1 MIHGHGDDSYGY
13 SRKTDVNFSSNVCP
27 EIDHNGLERHL
38 AKSFSL
44 INSYPEPDGGS
55 LASILSRQ
63 SGINENEI
71 VVTNGA
77 TEAIYLTANAFH
89 DKTSAILSPTFSEY
103 GDACSLFR
111 HNVRYIESLDEVEEN
126 DEIIWLC
133 NPNNPTG
140 SVIEKGKLE
149 KIIKKHNNKI
159 FIIDLSYSSF
169 SRLQQISSKEVCSYP
184 NVIAIHSLTKKYSI
198 PGLRLGYLV
207 ANNTLTS
214 KVNAC
219 RMPWSVN
226 ALAIEAGKY
235 LMGLKE
241 PLFDLD
247 RLLDE
252 TNRFREELN
261 KITGITAFPTDT
273 HFFLCQTGCGTAS
286 ELKRYLIEKHG
297 LLIRDASNF
306 YGLDNN
312 CFRVAT
318 QLKEENDRL
327 INAIKYW
334 KRQYI

>member
-1 MIHGHGDDSYGY
+1 
-13 SRKTDVNFSSNVCP
+13 
-27 EIDHNGLERHL
+27 
-38 AKSFSL
+38 
-44 INSYPEPDGGS
+44 
-55 LASILSRQ
+55 
-63 SGINENEI
+63 
-71 VVTNGA
+71 
-77 TEAIYLTANAFH
+77 
-89 DKTSAILSPTFSEY
+89 
-103 GDACSLFR
+103 
-111 HNVRYIESLDEVEEN
+111 
-126 DEIIWLC
+126 
-133 NPNNPTG
+133 
-140 SVIEKGKLE
+140 
-149 KIIKKHNNKI
+149 
-159 FIIDLSYSSF
+159 
-169 SRLQQISSKEVCSYP
+169 
-184 NVIAIHSLTKKYSI
+184 
-198 PGLRLGYLV
+198 
-207 ANNTLTS
+207 
-214 KVNAC
+214 
-219 RMPWSVN
+219 MPWSVN

>member
-44 INSYPEPDGGS
+44 INSYPEPDARS
-55 LASILSRQ
+55 LAIILSGQ
-63 SGINENEI
+63 SGINDEEI
-71 VVTNGA
+71 IVTNGA
-77 TEAIYLTANAFH
+77 TEAIYLIANAFSNRN
-89 DKTSAILSPTFSEY
+89 SAIIYPSFSEY
-103 GDACSLFR
+103 YDACTLFR
-111 HNVRYIESLDEVEEN
+111 HSISYIESPDDIKEDV
-126 DEIIWLC
+126 EIIWLC
-133 NPNNPTG
+133 TPGNPTG

-149 KIIKKHNNKI
+149 KIIKNHNNKI
-159 FIIDLSYSSF
+159 FIIDLSYCSF
-169 SRLQQISSKEVCSYP
+169 SRLEQISSKEVCSYP

-207 ANNTLTS
+207 ANNSLTS

-235 LMGLKE
+235 LKGLKE

-247 RLLDE
+247 KLLDE
-252 TNRFREELN
+252 TNRFRKELN
-261 KITGITAFPTDT
+261 KIKGITTFSTDT
-273 HFFLCQTGCGTAS
+273 HFFLCKTDSGTAG